1 MKETCFTLLTGG
13 IACLAI
19 MGDSVAQA
27 RTAPPSPRQTNPA
40 TELQEIVVTAQ
51 KRVESLLDVP
61 EAVEVLSS
69 AQLRQQHITSITTL
83 SETTPALDIAQAF
96 GSPGGGAMIRG
107 IGTQSFTNSAQ
118 GAVGI
123 VVDGVEQ
130 GNVNISDLFDV
141 KSIQVLEGPQV
152 TLYGL
157 GSSAGVIVITTNAP
171 DPKRFATDWH
181 LSYAHKGTAGSEFGQ
196 RTIEGMVNLPLTADS
211 ALRVAMMMDNYRGV
225 QYNAFTHRQGL
236 AENYAGRVRYLWKI
250 SRNLKLNVIA
260 DLQREVQHGPTGDS
274 QLASFNYVYADPTL
288 TAELAQCGITPG
300 FANQARCENHPQV
313 YSDTNYGL
321 AVKLGYDFRGGIL
334 TSITAYRRDESGPWS
349 NDIQAEPQEI
359 PQIYT
364 IGRRGAQDQ
373 FSQEFTVVSNP
384 GEKLGYTAGLFYN
397 SYTILGY
404 NSPGEFS
411 YVTFPFNPPGEVG
424 SPDPYTE
431 TSMKQTAAYG
441 QLTYHLTHKFSVIG
455 GLRYTYETVTD
466 FDSPLGLQP
475 FAPNNVGA
483 ASLALVAHNVSGTVG
498 VRYEINRNWTTYA
511 TATRGYVGPQAQ
523 AATAATPGALIPA
536 EVPTSYEIGAKG
548 MTWENR
554 LSVAGDLFYEKVRN
568 YQGQTCYLTPFG
580 SLQCVPSSVNV
591 TTKGVELNADAR
603 PLPHWQV
610 TAGYIYDKAVYPPG
624 YQGENPNSLVGANT
638 TLPMGG
644 MQLVN
649 VPRDKFTLATEY
661 TIPLGRLMAFV
672 GTTADYKSK
681 LRLGPSPD
689 PRFVYP
695 AHWMVGARIGVRSM
709 NDRWSVDLYGRDLN
723 NAHQP
728 VTLFGGPAFVPAGV
742 DPAFPNG
749 AVSGVSGWIASTSLR
764 EVGISM
770 SLRY

>member
-1 MKETCFTLLTGG
+1 MKETYYTLLTGG

-19 MGDSVAQA
+19 MGDGVAQA
-27 RTAPPSPRQTNPA
+27 RNAPLSSDQPNSA
-40 TELQEIVVTAQ
+40 AVLQEIVVTAQ
-51 KRVESLLDVP
+51 KRVQPLIDVP
-61 EAVEVLSS
+61 ETVQVVSS
-69 AQLRQQHITSITTL
+69 EQLRQQHITNISSL
-83 SETTPALDIAQAF
+83 SQTTPALEVSQSG
-96 GSPGGGAMIRG
+96 GSPGGGAIIRG

-141 KSIQVLEGPQV
+141 KNVQVIEGPQV

-171 DPKRFATDWH
+171 DPRRFATDWR

-196 RTIEGMVNLPLTADS
+196 RTIEGMVNLPLTSES

-225 QYNAFTHRQGL
+225 QYNAYTGRQGL
-236 AENYAGRVRYLWKI
+236 AENYSGRLRYLWKI
-250 SRNLKLNVIA
+250 SSTLKLNVIA
-260 DLQREVQHGPTGDS
+260 DLQRIVQHGPTGES
-274 QLASFNYVYADPTL
+274 QLAAFNYVYASPML
-288 TAELAQCGITPG
+288 AAELAQCGITPG

-313 YSDTNYGL
+313 FSDTNYGL
-321 AVKLGYDFRGGIL
+321 AVKLAYDFGSGTL
-334 TSITAYRRDESGPWS
+334 SSITAYRRDESGPLS
-349 NDIQAEPQEI
+349 NDIQAVPQEI

-364 IGRRGAQDQ
+364 IGRLGAQDQ
-373 FSQEFTVVSNP
+373 FSQELTLVSNP
-384 GEKLGYTAGLFYN
+384 GGKLGYTAGLFYN
-397 SYTILGY
+397 NYTTLGY
-404 NSPGEFS
+404 NLPWEFS

-441 QLTYHLTHKFSVIG
+441 QLTYHVTHAFSVIG
-455 GLRYTYETVTD
+455 GLRYTYESVTD

-475 FAPNNVGA
+475 FAPNNIGA
-483 ASLALVAHNVSGTVG
+483 ASVSIVAHNVSGTVG
-498 VRYEINRNWTTYA
+498 VRYEINPHWTTYA

-536 EVPTSYEIGAKG
+536 EVPTSYELGAKG
-548 MTWENR
+548 MTWGNR

-591 TTKGVELNADAR
+591 TTKGIELNANAR
-603 PLPHWQV
+603 PLPHWQL

-624 YQGENPNSLVGANT
+624 YQGENPNSLVGSNT

-649 VPRDKFTLATEY
+649 VPREKFTLSTEY
-661 TIPLGRLMAFV
+661 TIPLGRLLAFV

-695 AHWMVGARIGVRSM
+695 AHWTIGARIGVRSM
-709 NDRWSVDLYGRDLN
+709 NDRWSVDLFGRDLN

-749 AVSGVSGWIASTSLR
+749 AVTGVSGWIGRSSLR

-770 SLRY
+770 SVRY

>member
-1 MKETCFTLLTGG
+1 MKRSYE
-13 IACLAI
+13 AVLAA
-19 MGDSVAQA
+19 SVAVALCRVPVALAYGATPSRQGPQA
-27 RTAPPSPRQTNPA
+27 DNL
-40 TELQEIVVTAQ
+40 LQEIVVTAQ
-51 KRVESLLDVP
+51 KRAQPLLDVP
-61 EAVEVLSS
+61 EAVQVVSS
-69 AQLRQQHITSITTL
+69 QQLRLQHITTITTL
-83 SETTPALDIAQAF
+83 SQATPALEIAGAF

-141 KSIQVLEGPQV
+141 KNVQVLEGPQV

-181 LSYAHKGTAGSEFGQ
+181 LSYAHKGTVGSEFGQ
-196 RTIEGMVNLPLTADS
+196 RTIQGMVNLPLTADS
-211 ALRVAMMMDNYRGV
+211 ALRIAMMMDNYRGV
-225 QYNAFTHRQGL
+225 QYNAYTGRQGL
-236 AENYAGRVRYLWKI
+236 AENYSGRLSYLWKI
-250 SRNLKLNVIA
+250 SRKLKLNVMA
-260 DLQREVQHGPTGDS
+260 DLQREVQHGPTGES
-274 QLASFNYVYADPTL
+274 SLAAFDYVYASPTL
-288 TAELAQCGITPG
+288 AAELAQCGITPG

-313 YSDTNYGL
+313 FSDTNYGL
-321 AVKLGYDFRGGIL
+321 AIKVGYDFGGGTL
-334 TSITAYRRDESGPWS
+334 TAISAYRRDESGPLS
-349 NDIQAEPQEI
+349 NDIQAVPQEI

-364 IGRRGAQDQ
+364 IGRLGAQDQ

-384 GEKLGYTAGLFYN
+384 GAKLGYTAGIYYN
-397 SYTILGY
+397 NYTTLGY
-404 NSPGEFS
+404 NLPWEFS

-441 QLTYHLTHKFSVIG
+441 QLTYHLTHKFSVLG

-475 FAPNNVGA
+475 SAPNNIGA
-483 ASLALVAHNVSGTVG
+483 ASLAMVAHNVSGTLG
-498 VRYEINRNWTTYA
+498 VRYEFNDHWTSYA
-511 TATRGYVGPQAQ
+511 TVTRGYVGPQAQ

-536 EVPTSYEIGAKG
+536 EVPTSYEVGAKG
-548 MTWENR
+548 MTWGNR
-554 LSVAGDLFYEKVRN
+554 LSVTGDLFYEKVRN

-580 SLQCVPSSVNV
+580 SLQCVPNSVNI
-591 TTKGVELNADAR
+591 TTKGIELNANAR

-624 YQGENPNSLVGANT
+624 YQGENPNALVGANT
-638 TLPMGG
+638 TLPLGG

-649 VPRDKFTLATEY
+649 VPRDKFTFSTEY
-661 TIPLGRLMAFV
+661 TIPLGRVMVFV
-672 GTTADYKSK
+672 GTSGDYKSQ

-695 AHWMVGARIGVRSM
+695 AHWTIGARIGVRSM
-709 NDRWSVDLYGRDLN
+709 SDRWSVDLFGRDLN

-728 VTLFGGPAFVPAGV
+728 VTLFGGPAFIPAGV

-749 AVSGVSGWIASTSLR
+749 GVTGVSGWIGRGSLR
-764 EVGISM
+764 EVGIS
-770 SLRY
+770 LDYRY